1 MVITDTFEPESEVP
15 ESYERS
21 APLYTPRSKSLS
33 IIEELEEEE
42 DILASFPV
50 PPSTKVASVSDLAD
64 YPSRLPASHDAS
76 DQSGTDKSES
86 RRNRF
91 KRSQG

>member
-1 MVITDTFEPESEVP
+1 MGNRTGKRRGTSGAVG
-15 ESYERS
+15 
-21 APLYTPRSKSLS
+21 K
-33 IIEELEEEE
+33 ELEEEE

-86 RRNRF
+86 RRNHF